1 MASIPK
7 IHQEMCFHVVH
18 PLDDVA
24 EPKCSSEGLGPM
36 EMTRSV
42 RLSLVA
48 LRAYLIAMGVLL
60 AYHVLDM
67 AGMLRAGH

>member
-1 MASIPK
+1 MASLPK
-7 IHQEMCFHVVH
+7 IHQEMCFRVVH

-24 EPKCSSEGLGPM
+24 EAKCSSAGLGPI

-42 RLSLVA
+42 RWSLVA
-48 LRAYLIAMGVLL
+48 LRAYLVAMGVLL

-67 AGMLRAGH
+67 AGVFHSTH